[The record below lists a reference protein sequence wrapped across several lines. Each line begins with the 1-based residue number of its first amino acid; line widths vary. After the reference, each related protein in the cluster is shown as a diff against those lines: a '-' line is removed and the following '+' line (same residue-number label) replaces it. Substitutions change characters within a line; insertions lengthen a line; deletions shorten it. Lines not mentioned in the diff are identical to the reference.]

1 MNNVFG
7 KKLGQYIL
15 LEQLGE
21 GGMAKVYNAFDS
33 RVERN
38 VAIKV
43 ILPSKRTSSV
53 FLQQFEREA
62 KALANL
68 SHTNIV
74 KVLNYGVQDRQP
86 YLVMEYIP
94 GGTLK
99 NAMNQKL
106 PWQTAAA
113 ILAPIA
119 RALDYVHRQQIV
131 HRDVKPSNIL
141 LQDDFR
147 PMLSD
152 FGILKILE
160 GKEEKVESAI
170 GAGIGTPEYMAPEQ
184 GLGKEVD
191 FRADIY
197 SLGLVFYEMITGQKP
212 YVADTPM
219 AVVIKHVTDQLP
231 LPTQIDKN
239 IPKFVERVIL
249 RAVQKNPKNR
259 YLSMGHFADALEL
272 IALGEKASAR
282 QINKVS
288 REKERQQRS
297 MSIKALSAL
306 LLVLLAGISLLGYN
320 YFKGT
325 SEATPLATAVSSPIP
340 AVLPENTHAASVPTP
355 VPALP
360 PTEVP
365 TLPAAITVA
374 RITLLGTPIV
384 RPASSQFNEIARWG
398 MGGVNVVRWSPDGK
412 ILALGTTSGLFLYDA
427 QTKEF
432 LRFIDTQFNVI
443 EMSFNPLGGEIAAG
457 SPTGIVRTWNPES
470 GDLIQSFTYTRPVSD
485 EIKSTIRVMTII
497 YSSDGEHLA
506 VGYQNGAI
514 NYFPSDQGNATM
526 TVENYPSAQGLA
538 ISADIRFI
546 YASNGSKDIYV
557 WDIQTQK
564 KNKTPLS
571 NPTRVDNLSLSNDQQ
586 LLLAGGEDG
595 TSVYLWDLS
604 EEKLISSFSNL
615 GGRVTDFDFS
625 SDDKYVAIALS
636 TGEIKVF
643 EKPGPADYSSA
654 HIPVRSIP
662 GQNKILSLA
671 FSPDQLDLAS
681 AVQTEGLKI
690 WDAQSGENLFSLDED
705 LRAIDAM
712 YLSGDGLW
720 LATAHKDGQLRVW
733 DVNEAKEA
741 YPSFKGSL
749 PRGVPYSPDNRF
761 FVFLYPPEKNQ
772 NAMIEVM
779 ELKTGKIVAELPNPV
794 QSVQKPLVQFTPD
807 SKLLVIGVPTSA
819 SLWDVATWEQLD
831 THGGPTV
838 GCGQFFNPRNERLV
852 TIYNAGILFLYDPK
866 IQNMCS
872 IKPLNMILA
881 YYFYQPHRML
891 FLLGDGQLWDWGFNP
906 VELTR
911 TKSDTTYPVS
921 GEIFLAADQATGW
934 YAYKDIDQGK
944 ININNINGGT
954 GTSIDQQEDYQYQV
968 ALQPTQKL
976 MALGSRYGSIHI
988 WTMP

>member
-7 KKLGQYIL
+7 KKLGQYVL
-15 LEQLGE
+15 LEQLGQ

-43 ILPSKRTSSV
+43 ILPSKRTSSI

-68 SHTNIV
+68 THTNIV
-74 KVLNYGVQDRQP
+74 KVLNYGVQDGQP
-86 YLVMEYIP
+86 YLVMEYVP

-99 NAMNQKL
+99 DAMDQKL

-184 GLGKEVD
+184 GMGKEVD

-219 AVVIKHVTDQLP
+219 AVVIKHVTDELP

-249 RAVQKNPKNR
+249 RAVHKNPKNR

-282 QINKVS
+282 RINKVS
-288 REKERQQRS
+288 REKARQQRS

-306 LLVLLAGISLLGYN
+306 LLVLLAGMSLLVYN
-320 YFKGT
+320 YFKGI
-325 SEATPLATAVSSPIP
+325 SEATPPATAVSSNIP
-340 AVLPENTHAASVPTP
+340 AVLPKNTPTVPVPTP
-355 VPALP
+355 TSALL
-360 PTEVP
+360 TTQVP
-365 TLPAAITVA
+365 TLSPSNPVS
-374 RITLLGTPIV
+374 RVTLLGTPII
-384 RPASSQFNEIARWG
+384 RPVNSQFNEIARWG
-398 MGGVNVVRWSPDGK
+398 IGEVNVVQWSPDGK
-412 ILALGTTSGLFLYDA
+412 ILALGTTSGLFLYDG
-427 QTKEF
+427 QTHEF

-443 EMSFNPLGGEIAAG
+443 EMSFNPLSGEIAAG

-470 GDLIQSFTYTRPVSD
+470 GELIQSFAYTRPVSD
-485 EIKSTIRVMTII
+485 EIKSATRITAIT
-497 YSSDGEHLA
+497 YSSDGKHLA

-514 NYFPSDQGNATM
+514 NYFPSNQGNASIA
-526 TVENYPSAQGLA
+526 VENYPAAEDLA

-557 WDIQTQK
+557 WDIQTHK
-564 KNKTPLS
+564 KSKVPLH
-571 NPTRVDNLSLSNDQQ
+571 NTTEVDNLSLSNNQQ
-586 LLLAGGEDG
+586 LLLAGGQDG
-595 TSVYLWDLS
+595 TSVSLWDLS
-604 EEKLISSFSNL
+604 EETLVSSFSNL

-625 SDDKYVAIALS
+625 SDDQYVAIALRS
-636 TGEIKVF
+636 GEIKVF
-643 EKPGPADYSSA
+643 KTPGPAEYSSA
-654 HIPVRSIP
+654 HPPVQSIP
-662 GQNKILSLA
+662 GGKDKILSLA
-671 FSPDQLDLAS
+671 FSPNGLFLAS
-681 AVQTEGLKI
+681 AYQTEGLKI
-690 WDAQSGENLFSLDED
+690 WDAQSGEKLFALDEG
-705 LRAIDAM
+705 LRGINAL
-712 YLSGDGLW
+712 YLSSDGLW
-720 LATAHKDGQLRVW
+720 LATEHKDGQLRVW
-733 DVNEAKEA
+733 DVNKAKEA
-741 YPSFKGSL
+741 YPAFQGSL
-749 PRGVPYSPDNRF
+749 PKGVPFSQDNRF
-761 FVFLYPPEKNQ
+761 LVFLYPPEKNR
-772 NAMIEVM
+772 NAMIGVM
-779 ELKTGKIVAELPNPV
+779 ELKTGNIVAKLPNSFP
-794 QSVQKPLVQFTPD
+794 KPLVQFTAD
-807 SKLLVIGVPTSA
+807 TSLLVIGVSTSA

-838 GCGQFFNPRNERLV
+838 GCGQFFTPQNERLA
-852 TIYNAGILFLYDPK
+852 TIYTAGILFLYDQK
-866 IQNMCS
+866 IENMCS
-872 IKPLNMILA
+872 TKPPNMILA
-881 YYFYQPHRML
+881 YYFYVPHRML
-891 FLLGDGQLWDWGFNP
+891 FILESGHLLNWGFNS
-906 VELTR
+906 VELNRTR
-911 TKSDTTYPVS
+911 STSTYSKSS
-921 GEIFLAADQATGW
+921 EIFLAADQATGW
-934 YAYKDIDQGK
+934 YAYKDVDQGK
-944 ININNINGGT
+944 ISLDNINGGT
-954 GTSIDQQEDYQYQV
+954 GTTIDQQEDYQYQV
-968 ALQPTQKL
+968 ALQPAQKL